1 MTPCRLPRAPP
12 FLTLLAR
19 SHTHRYAPEAY
30 ALSSFL
36 IELPWLL
43 FICLSTIPIVY
54 FMVGFNSSAG
64 AFFF

>member
-1 MTPCRLPRAPP
+1 VPPLLTRPARYRSPCR
-12 FLTLLAR
+12 
-19 SHTHRYAPEAY
+19 RYAPEAY

-43 FICLSTIPIVY
+43 FICLTVIPIVY
-54 FMVGFNSSAG
+54 FMVGFNSSAA